1 MSEQEQL
8 MDNLLNLDLEII
20 DIVRDLHKEN
30 WNSDS
35 LKTKIE
41 DLLKIRDE
49 MVVKLMSLME
59 RIILVIVVMTI
70 IMMNQIHQNSY
81 LEIFP

>member
-20 DIVRDLHKEN
+20 DTVRQLQEEN

-35 LKTKIE
+35 LKNQVG
-41 DLLKIRDE
+41 DSLKIRDE
-49 MVVKLMSLME
+49 MVAKLMSLKGDDA
-59 RIILVIVVMTI
+59 
-70 IMMNQIHQNSY
+70 HSCDCGHDHSH
-81 LEIFP
+81 

>member
-1 MSEQEQL
+1 MSAQEQL

-20 DIVRDLHKEN
+20 DNVRNLQKEN

-35 LKTKIE
+35 LKKQVE

-49 MVVKLMSLME
+49 MVVKLMSF
-59 RIILVIVVMTI
+59 
-70 IMMNQIHQNSY
+70 NNHDHQCDCGHDHNHDELNSSK
-81 LEIFP
+81 

>member
-20 DIVRDLHKEN
+20 DAVRELHKDT
-30 WNSDS
+30 WNSES
-35 LKTKIE
+35 LKKQIG

-49 MVVKLMSLME
+49 MVVKLMSFKGHD
-59 RIILVIVVMTI
+59 
-70 IMMNQIHQNSY
+70 HQCDCGHDHSH
-81 LEIFP
+81 E

>member
-20 DIVRDLHKEN
+20 DIVRDLYKEN

-49 MVVKLMSLME
+49 MVVKLMSLNGE
-59 RIILVIVVMTI
+59 
-70 IMMNQIHQNSY
+70 NHSCDCGHDHNHDESNSSK
-81 LEIFP
+81 

>member
-20 DIVRDLHKEN
+20 DTVRDLHKEN

-35 LKTKIE
+35 LKTKVE

-49 MVVKLMSLME
+49 MVVKLMSFNGE
-59 RIILVIVVMTI
+59 
-70 IMMNQIHQNSY
+70 NHSCDCGHNHDESNSSK
-81 LEIFP
+81 

>member
-49 MVVKLMSLME
+49 MVVKLMSLNADNHSCDCGHDHNHDE
-59 RIILVIVVMTI
+59 S
-70 IMMNQIHQNSY
+70 NSSK
-81 LEIFP
+81 

>member
-20 DIVRDLHKEN
+20 DAVRDLHKEN

-35 LKTKIE
+35 LKKQIG
-41 DLLKIRDE
+41 DLLKVRDD
-49 MVVKLMSLME
+49 MVVKLMSF
-59 RIILVIVVMTI
+59 
-70 IMMNQIHQNSY
+70 NDHDHSCDCGHDHDDSSSSK
-81 LEIFP
+81 

>member
-1 MSEQEQL
+1 MSEQEEL

-20 DIVRDLHKEN
+20 DTVRDLHKEN

-35 LKTKIE
+35 LKEKVE

-49 MVVKLMSLME
+49 MVVKLMSFNGNDHSCDCGHE
-59 RIILVIVVMTI
+59 H
-70 IMMNQIHQNSY
+70 NHDESNSSK
-81 LEIFP
+81 

>member
-20 DIVRDLHKEN
+20 DNVRNLQKEN

-35 LKTKIE
+35 LKKQVE

-49 MVVKLMSLME
+49 MVVKLMSF
-59 RIILVIVVMTI
+59 
-70 IMMNQIHQNSY
+70 NNHDHQCDCGHDHDESNSSK
-81 LEIFP
+81 